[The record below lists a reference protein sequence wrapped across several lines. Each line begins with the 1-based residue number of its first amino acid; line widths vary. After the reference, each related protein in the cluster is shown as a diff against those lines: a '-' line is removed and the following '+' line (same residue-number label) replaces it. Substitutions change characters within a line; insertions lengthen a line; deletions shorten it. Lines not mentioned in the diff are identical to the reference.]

1 MKDMKDELDS
11 LLQKEM
17 DRKDFLR
24 LVGISFVAM
33 TGVVSA
39 LKTLN
44 GLSSGASAS
53 SPKQADGYGS
63 SAYGGS
69 RKTKQLG

>member
-17 DRKDFLR
+17 DRKDFLKM
-24 LVGISFVAM
+24 VGVGFVAI
-33 TGVVSA
+33 TGVMSL

-44 GLSSGASAS
+44 GLGGSSTS
-53 SPKQADGYGS
+53 SSKRANGYGS
-63 SAYGGS
+63 SAYGGNRSS
-69 RKTKQLG
+69 R